1 MKPKAPAE
9 QVEELRDGRSVIV
22 RHSRQG
28 DAERVHAY
36 ICALGCS
43 TDTILTCAEDLPPIE
58 RIQSHIEMIPKG
70 QFYSLVAIDPAAGTV
85 VGNATFRFA
94 VRKKLMH
101 AADLG
106 MGVLPSHQGVG
117 LGRRLL
123 ERSIDDMRSFDGI
136 DRLELT
142 VLATNT
148 IARRMYER
156 AGFVEEGV
164 KRRSLRQP
172 DGRYEDE
179 VIMAMWVG
187 ES

>member
-1 MKPKAPAE
+1 
-9 QVEELRDGRSVIV
+9 VSGEETIALRDGREVLV
-22 RHSRQG
+22 RLSRQG

-70 QFYSLVAIDPAAGTV
+70 RFYSLVAIDPQNDTV

-117 LGRRLL
+117 LGRMLL
-123 ERSIDDMRSFDGI
+123 DRAIEDMRSFDGI

-148 IARRMYER
+148 HARRMYER
-156 AGFVEEGV
+156 AGFLEEGV

-179 VIMAMWVG
+179 VMMGMWVG
-187 ES
+187 E

>member
-1 MKPKAPAE
+1 MSDD
-9 QVEELRDGRSVIV
+9 QRITLRDGREVSV
-22 RHSRQG
+22 RHSREG

-43 TDTILTCAEDLPPIE
+43 TDTILTCDEDLPPIE
-58 RIQSHIEMIPKG
+58 RIQSHIEMIPKK
-70 QFYSLVAIDPAAGTV
+70 QFYSLVAIEPETGDV

-94 VRKKLMH
+94 VRKKLRH

-123 ERSIDDMRSFDGI
+123 GRAIEDMRSFDGI
-136 DRLELT
+136 ERLELT

-164 KRRSLRQP
+164 KRRSLRQL